1 MNGLAGLP
9 VGVEYGIS
17 RLFIG
22 VHFPAKCTPPRPYQ
36 PFEPHKRFDI
46 NKWRKVLIP
55 CAALIILISL
65 LSQR

>member
-9 VGVEYGIS
+9 VGDEYGIS

-36 PFEPHKRFDI
+36 PFEPLQTSEIKNI
-46 NKWRKVLIP
+46 
-55 CAALIILISL
+55 
-65 LSQR
+65 